1 MRYDY
6 NLDIVDLENTFFK
19 TPQRFDSDD
28 KQHLSIGLGAV
39 LYIPGTK
46 ENLCE
51 TILKSQASTV
61 VVCLEDA
68 IDDSSLKM
76 AHHNVMNALEQLKF
90 RYVEREI
97 PFIFIRGRN
106 NGHFKYLAQILKDF
120 KELVTGFV
128 LPKFEAATGEQNLV
142 FFRQL
147 QGSWDKVIYLMPILE
162 TGSVLYKDNR
172 FDELLSLKHL
182 FCDFKDQIL
191 NIRIG
196 ATDMSGLYGIRRPM
210 YMSVWDNALL
220 QSVLGDIINYFIRK
234 ESGFVV
240 SGPVWEYYRSNHNE
254 VPGRYSSPEI
264 RGLVSEVELDMFN
277 GLLGKSVIHPSQIM
291 PVLSRLIVSFA
302 DYMDASTVI
311 KSKGGVSAG
320 YDTNRMNE
328 RNPHLF
334 WAEKIIR
341 RSKVY
346 GVFQDG
352 LSSDVFLDNMESNMS
367 ISSFNSKNIQM
378 SNNP

>member
-6 NLDIVDLENTFFK
+6 NLDIIDLENTFHRV
-19 TPQRFDSDD
+19 PQEFDTDD
-28 KQHLSIGLGAV
+28 KQLLSIGLGAV

-46 ENLCE
+46 KNLCD
-51 TILKSQASTV
+51 TILKCQASTV

-76 AHHNVMNALEQLKF
+76 AHHNVLNALEQLKF
-90 RYVEREI
+90 RYVQREF

-106 NGHFKYLAQILKDF
+106 NSHFRYLAEILKDL

-128 LPKFEAATGEQNLV
+128 LPKFEAAAGEQNLV
-142 FFRQL
+142 FFQEL
-147 QGSWDKVIYLMPILE
+147 QNSWEKVIYLMPILE

-172 FDELLSLKHL
+172 YDELLSLKHL
-182 FCDFKDQIL
+182 FCDFKEQVL

-196 ATDMSGLYGIRRPM
+196 TTDMSGLYGLRRPM
-210 YMSVWDNALL
+210 YLSVWDNALL
-220 QSVLGDIINYFIRK
+220 QSVLGDIINYFVRK

-240 SGPVWEYYRSNHNE
+240 SGPVWEYYRSCHNE
-254 VPGRYSSPEI
+254 VPGKYSSPEI
-264 RGLVSEVELDMFN
+264 RGLLSEVELDMFN

-302 DYMDASTVI
+302 DYMDASAVI

-346 GVFQDG
+346 GVFQEG
-352 LSSDVFLDNMESNMS
+352 LSPDAFLDLMENNISMSTFTSN
-367 ISSFNSKNIQM
+367 NIQM